1 MLISFEGTEGCGKS
15 TLIRH
20 LLEKFKSAGIAAI
33 STREPGGSPVA
44 EKIRNL
50 ILNDEMDPL
59 TELFLY
65 ESARAEHFVNT
76 IAPALKSKTVILCDR
91 FIDSTIAY
99 QGFAR
104 GLKLGVIETLNK
116 VATDGHAPDL
126 TFFLDLP
133 VEEGLARATDPNKF
147 EKAGIEF
154 QKKVRKGFL
163 YSIRKNKKRW
173 CVLKVKNRTP
183 ESIADEAFEIILKKL
198 KRSGKTSKKVS
209 RK

>member
-20 LLEKFKSAGIAAI
+20 LLTRFQAAGIPAI

-50 ILNDEMDPL
+50 ILNNEMDPM

-65 ESARAEHFVNT
+65 ESARAEHFENT
-76 IAPALKSKTVILCDR
+76 IAPALKAKKVILCDR
-91 FIDSTIAY
+91 FIDSTVAY

-104 GLKLGVIETLNK
+104 GLKIPVIEALNK
-116 VATDGHAPDL
+116 IATRGRAPDL

-133 VEEGLARATDPNKF
+133 VEQGLARATDPNKF

-163 YSIRKNKKRW
+163 HSIRKNKKRW
-173 CVLKVKNRTP
+173 RILKVANRTP
-183 ESIADEAFEIILKKL
+183 DQIADEAMEIILAKL
-198 KRSGKTSKKVS
+198 KPAKKTKKKVRRS
-209 RK
+209 